1 MDDKMTDIFYKEV
14 LQAVLLFKSETLAIN
29 LCIRRM
35 LGGFHHWVNKRMT
48 GKQPWRGAYGTCR

>member
-35 LGGFHHWVNKRMT
+35 LGGFHHWVDRLLT
-48 GKQPWRGAYGTCR
+48 GKKPRRDTYRS